1 MKSTITD
8 VARRA
13 GVSIK
18 TVSRVLNN
26 EPNVTDKTRD
36 KVQDA
41 VKALEYRPNFSARSL
56 AGNRSYLL
64 AMVYDN
70 PSVEYI
76 THMQKGATEACRQH
90 GYHLVVEPVD
100 WDNGDLTNDIEM
112 LLGRLPVDGVI
123 LTPPVCDSRRIV
135 SALEKARIPM
145 VRICP
150 RNPNMTSAP
159 SLNMD
164 DAAAAYD
171 MTGYLIKCGHTD
183 IGFIRGASSHESAH
197 LREQGFRKALKD
209 ADLELDPARIVDGN
223 YTFEAGLAGAQTLLS
238 GYTRPSAIFA
248 GNDDMAAGTIAGAG
262 ALGLNVPDDLSVCG
276 FDNTALASMIYPPLT
291 TVSQPISDA
300 GARAARVLIDRAGG
314 TGDDREPQDIAV
326 DYEIVIRGSTK
337 TLGD

>member
-1 MKSTITD
+1 VKSTITD

-164 DAAAAYD
+164 DAA
-171 MTGYLIKCGHTD
+171 
-183 IGFIRGASSHESAH
+183 
-197 LREQGFRKALKD
+197 
-209 ADLELDPARIVDGN
+209 
-223 YTFEAGLAGAQTLLS
+223 
-238 GYTRPSAIFA
+238 
-248 GNDDMAAGTIAGAG
+248 
-262 ALGLNVPDDLSVCG
+262 LSVCG

-337 TLGD
+337 TLSD